1 MKEKVVSK
9 SRILKIQD
17 IGDSYKKEV
26 KPQIRLQGKWLAIA
40 GLQPGFF
47 VKITNPQPGIL
58 LIQCL
63 EK

>member
-1 MKEKVVSK
+1 MKEEVVSK
-9 SRILKIQD
+9 SRILKILD

-26 KPQIRLQGKWLAIA
+26 KPQIRLQGKWLAAA

-47 VKITNPQPGIL
+47 VKIINPQSGIL